1 MKNRITLIITFLIML
16 LFSSCGFT
24 IDDLLFDYNAKFDQT
39 PIKKFIS
46 NGKINPEAII
56 QEDIYEIKKDVEGGK
71 NLIISA
77 PYECDSFEWTIS
89 PNICIE
95 HNIPTDF
102 QTFVIPIDLLDEGEY
117 TVNVMVFYKSEGYQD
132 SCIVRIY

>member
-56 QEDIYEIKKDVEGGK
+56 QEDIYEIKKDVEGGIDL
-71 NLIISA
+71 NISA

-102 QTFVIPIDLLDEGEY
+102 QTFVIPVDLLEEGEY

>member
-1 MKNRITLIITFLIML
+1 ML

-56 QEDIYEIKKDVEGGK
+56 QEDIYEIKKDVEGGI
-71 NLIISA
+71 NLNISA
-77 PYECDSFEWTIS
+77 PSECDSFEWTIS

-95 HNIPTDF
+95 HNIQTDF
-102 QTFVIPIDLLDEGEY
+102 QTFVIPVDLLEEGEY